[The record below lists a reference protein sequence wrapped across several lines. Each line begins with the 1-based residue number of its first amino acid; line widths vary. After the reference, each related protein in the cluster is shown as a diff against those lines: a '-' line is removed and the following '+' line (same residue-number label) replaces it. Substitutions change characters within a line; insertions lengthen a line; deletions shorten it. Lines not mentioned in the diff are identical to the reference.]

1 MNYVDPYGRTA
12 KRLYKQYIGIGH
24 DAEMVIPN
32 NLKYYPDSGRFYRQ
46 KPQKEKPPWL
56 EIEEKTSFKKYLA
69 TYSLA
74 NKLNLQAYAGIDLMN
89 NFESKL
95 LNMLNLHNGIKFYFD
110 IQCLMVK
117 YLDGEII
124 TSDTR
129 WVSSRRE
136 SANNKEELLAKLRS
150 SVDIVKQKIPDLEA
164 RNGSMWIFRKVLTL
178 DLHVGRY
185 QPLKGSSYK
194 ALPEKLQLKKAIVN
208 VKNFGDNACFKWAI
222 LSALYPA
229 AKDANRVTKYDKIDH
244 KLKFPKFLTP
254 ITDIHKFERENNISV
269 NLYGENYL
277 LQKSTHISETHVD
290 LLLYEGHYS
299 WIKNFSR
306 FCGKFKSNGKCH
318 THYCKHC
325 LQGYS
330 TERLL
335 ENHMSMGC
343 AEITTCKPCMPKK
356 EDAFVKFKNTQKSD
370 KGAVC
375 DCC

>member
-1 MNYVDPYGRTA
+1 
-12 KRLYKQYIGIGH
+12 
-24 DAEMVIPN
+24 MVIPN

-74 NKLNLQAYAGIDLMN
+74 NKLNIQAYAGIDLMN
-89 NFESKL
+89 NFKPKL

-117 YLDGEII
+117 YLDGEVI

-136 SANNKEELLAKLRS
+136 SANNKEELLSKLRS
-150 SVDIVKQKIPDLEA
+150 SVDIVKSKIPDLEA

-244 KLKFPKFLTP
+244 KLKFPKFPTP

-370 KGAVC
+370 KGAVG